1 MTKKI
6 SIFVLIVIM
15 AVTFIGCDVRG
26 EDVKCEY
33 DVKLSYDGE
42 ENFLRG
48 NENIKFTNNTGE
60 TLEDIVFSFYPLAF
74 GDKGNVANESAS
86 AAYPFGVNYAKVEIN
101 AVKVSGNEATYVVGE
116 ELPYI
121 TVALDKPLAKRKDID
136 ISIDFG
142 IKLPK
147 NRLRFGYNSTSVN
160 LGNFLPLVAVRDDGK
175 WVKEMYYLNGDP
187 FYSENA
193 KFDVT
198 LEVKDDF
205 SAVMTGN
212 ATCVEENGKKIYHS
226 VADNTR
232 DFAIVLSN
240 SGKMLT
246 KNADGIT
253 VNYLYSTDSD
263 PMKSVDTAIKSLKVF
278 SETFGEY
285 GYASFSMAETDF
297 LEGGMEY
304 PTLIYISKGL
314 SELDR
319 ERVIVHEVAHEWWYG
334 LVGVDEVNDYFI
346 DEGLAEYSTVLYYRA
361 IGEEKFAETLLK
373 LAKNAY
379 VTYYVGIRSDERDES
394 MGRHLSMLGNTE
406 YYHQAYN
413 KGMLTFEFMSDTMG
427 EKKFKSLL
435 CSIVKKYRYKNISR
449 EEFIDEFRQYG
460 DIIESFVN
468 GKSIF

>member
-6 SIFVLIVIM
+6 SIFVLIIIM
-15 AVTFIGCDVRG
+15 TLAFIGCDVRF

-42 ENFLRG
+42 EKTLRG
-48 NENIKFTNNTGE
+48 NENIKYTNDTGE
-60 TLEDIVFSFYPLAF
+60 RLEDIVFSFYPLAF

-101 AVKVSGNEATYVVGE
+101 AVKVSGNEANYTVGE

-121 TVALDKPLAKRKDID
+121 TVYLDKPLGKRKDID
-136 ISIDFG
+136 ISIDFC

-160 LGNFLPLVAVRDDGK
+160 LGNFLPLVAVRDNGK
-175 WVKEMYYLNGDP
+175 WVKDIYYLNGDP

-198 LEVKDDF
+198 LEVAEKF

-212 ATCVEENGKKIYHS
+212 VTYTENNGKKIYHS
-226 VADNTR
+226 IADNTR
-232 DFAIVLSN
+232 DFAIVLSD
-240 SGKMLT
+240 SGKTVT
-246 KNADGIT
+246 KNEGGIT
-253 VNYLYSTDSD
+253 VNYLYLADGD
-263 PMKSVDTAIKSLKVF
+263 PMKSVDTALKALKIF
-278 SETFGEY
+278 SEMFGEY
-285 GYASFSMAETDF
+285 GYSSFSMAETDF

-394 MGRHLSMLGNTE
+394 MGRHLSLIGNTE

-413 KGMLTFEFMSDTMG
+413 KSMLMFEFISDTMG
-427 EKKFKSLL
+427 EKKFKSCLR
-435 CSIVKKYRYKNISR
+435 SIVKKYRYKNISR
-449 EEFIDEFRQYG
+449 EEFIYAFCEYG
-460 DIIESFVN
+460 EIIESFVS